1 MKRAERLAVVLA
13 ACIAFAVGW
22 LTVPLVDPSVGRRK
36 PRFVGTTRGGL
47 NVYRCDDGRSV
58 STHVVRGNE

>member
-22 LTVPLVDPSVGRRK
+22 LTVPLVDPFFGCQK
-36 PRFVGTTRGGL
+36 PNFVGTTRGGL
-47 NVYRCDDGRSV
+47 NVYRCADGRSV
-58 STHVVRGNE
+58 STHVVRGNQ